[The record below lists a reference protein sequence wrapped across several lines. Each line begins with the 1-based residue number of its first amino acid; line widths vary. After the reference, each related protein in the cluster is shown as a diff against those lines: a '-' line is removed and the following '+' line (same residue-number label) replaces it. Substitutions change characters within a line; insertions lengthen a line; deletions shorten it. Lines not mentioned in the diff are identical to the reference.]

1 MFSCWCTFKTHGN
14 GQKTQAET
22 TQTREGVY
30 VGGRQVEIGE
40 EMPKHV
46 SAHPSWTL
54 SHCMFIL
61 CIGTIGSPQAGSDS
75 AGCRAVNTVQHDTH
89 AKSAM

>member
-1 MFSCWCTFKTHGN
+1 MTKLTPLTKIKNVSYLYTFKTHGN
-14 GQKTQAET
+14 GQKPQAET
-22 TQTREGVY
+22 GEGVY

-40 EMPKHV
+40 EMRKHV

-61 CIGTIGSPQAGSDS
+61 CIGTIGSPQAVIVPG
-75 AGCRAVNTVQHDTH
+75 AG
-89 AKSAM
+89 